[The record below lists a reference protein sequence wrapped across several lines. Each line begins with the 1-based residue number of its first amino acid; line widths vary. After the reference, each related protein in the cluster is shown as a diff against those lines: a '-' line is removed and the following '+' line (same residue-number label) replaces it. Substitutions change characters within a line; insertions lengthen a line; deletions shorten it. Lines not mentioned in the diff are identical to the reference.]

1 MEEVKADDTNT
12 MYYYYT
18 GGEQVFTAPYDAEY
32 TFELYGGYGGGT
44 SRNTLCIPLS
54 NNRAVAAG
62 DYDKTKW
69 NSGYIDERD
78 WSKTAKVVNG
88 YGGRGGYT
96 AYKVYLTK
104 GTTIYINVGGQGD
117 GYYRCSASKGG
128 YNGGGDAM
136 QGWVGCGGGGATSIA
151 TYSGTLK
158 TLFETGWSG
167 GILAVAGG
175 GGGADDILFGVD
187 IRDGESH
194 ETFYE
199 DSEGGD
205 GGGEAGT
212 PGYWLYNKDGPL
224 LKYENYLGQ
233 IRDYEA
239 GETRAEAGTQTTGYR
254 QGTGQAAGDV
264 VGENKND
271 AGGGGGGY
279 WGGYC
284 GAAQTY
290 VKGESN
296 YSGANTGGGGGSG
309 YVNKGYNGYRDSAMT
324 TGGNSTYGHGYVKIT
339 YVRSYTLT
347 FCPNNG
353 ENTYTGTVIPGTG
366 NWNMVDGQVPSYSGY
381 SFGGWYTGANG
392 TGEQVYDA
400 SGKAV
405 KGTYWTDNGS
415 NARWQG
421 ATDLTLYAK
430 WTADT
435 VYYTVTLYFCKDGV
449 KDDSKTRTYSVG
461 DGTAFSPYDHRADE
475 SFGEHCEYSS
485 VSRESWTVNS
495 DSSASVY
502 YVTKKYTQTLH
513 FYKDGTEDASKKRT
527 YDVKYGE
534 VFDAYSHRSDES
546 FGDDYSYSSIGQS
559 SWTVTGEGSTNVHY
573 VRSVFT
579 QTLNFY
585 KNGVYMES
593 RTYSAAKG
601 STFKAVNHVEDVT
614 FNHCHYDHMSGPGTS
629 WTVTGD
635 ASADVYYI
643 WDTYTIAYDGNGS
656 TGGSTAASTATSH
669 GSSATVASNGFT
681 RTGHHFTGWNTAMDG
696 SGTAYSEGSSMT
708 MTGNVTLYAQWSID
722 RHTVTLNKGNGIS
735 GVSGAGTYDYGS
747 SVSIDATPATGY
759 SWSKWT
765 DGAGNTASTTKNYK
779 FTIYGDDLSFTA
791 NATPNSYTVSINANG
806 GSCVDG
812 SGNAVSSVSVTYDS
826 GNWNNISGLRVSR
839 DGYEFTG
846 WAANAAG
853 SWEPIWDVNGLAK
866 GGSYWKGNGDS
877 AVWQYTGNVTASADW
892 KDVTPPV
899 MSVSPESS
907 SGYAASMYI
916 TVTASDN
923 DRLAADNIYEYCLGA
938 DSSAPPSGAS
948 WSSYRNGVPFTIGS
962 TLSGACYLWIKHVK
976 DAAGNTSV
984 SSPNADYHRFG
995 PYYFD
1000 NTAPDLS
1007 GVLSS
1012 YGWFSEG
1019 TTITFNI
1026 SDVHSGIGSAVLT
1039 DFNGIQLDNGDIT
1052 SGRQYYFGS
1061 EGPAFYCLTVTDS
1074 VGNTAKKLFLVR
1086 IDSKGEVIPDN
1097 AVWKGLGNLA
1107 LFAHWSANTYKV
1119 HFEKNDNDSGSTR
1132 ATGSMSDVTFT
1143 YDKSET
1149 LPSNG
1154 FSRTGYAFDGWNRSA
1169 DGTADNGVNYPD
1181 GGTVK
1186 NLTLIPGGTATL
1198 YAQWKPLEYT
1208 LAFDYSR
1215 PGNATGNIIGAD
1227 EASRKVTFDSSI
1239 GRLPEPQLTGW
1250 VFGGWYVD
1258 GTIVNGSYMG
1268 GTKLNG
1274 DDIWHYTSDKT
1285 AFAKWTPVKYEV
1297 RLHSSVP
1304 DEALGTLIKPSDS
1317 GLTASG
1323 WTWKENE
1330 YYSAV
1335 FTYDTE
1341 SLIPAA
1347 ADTYSIV
1354 YSADG
1359 QNTTEYAISGW
1370 YKNSLLSDYTGG
1382 GETRKWN
1389 LSAADGVVIDLYPS
1403 WRDTSAPVIDVTPA
1417 HTVNPDADN
1426 DAVRSIDITITVT
1439 EHGSGLRTD
1448 NSYEYGFSA
1457 SASALPSEWES
1468 YGSASS
1474 PSGFTTSLPDL
1485 GASMDGYYYLW
1496 VRQVMDNSGSL
1507 SVSPSALATVNSC
1520 HVYGIYVFDNTAPSG
1535 KTEYTENNL
1544 TLGLYNDTITDS
1556 PYAVMTIHDPH
1567 DDIAGIESYTLR
1579 ISDAADASNS
1589 TDTAFTPDGST
1600 YTCRFN
1606 LYDSLPDAE
1615 DIEQVRMC
1623 IVSKDKLGNEATIPI
1638 TRYDFGTLQTG
1649 AAIRAE
1655 DIGFKDTG
1663 STGEYIYQRDG
1674 FRVEAYIQ
1682 AVTGGTEFKS
1692 GQWGN
1697 IRIYTFGYVDSVAVD
1712 FGSLMN
1718 YYSTRYDIDP
1728 TLLKTAVN
1736 KELSFMYT
1744 HEFAVPLY
1752 CAESSFTDTKVM
1764 GYKNGSSEHR
1774 YVVYN
1779 VKGSILDDIRTILK
1793 YKIY

>member
-1 MEEVKADDTNT
+1 MLNIRKGIKKLISYV
-12 MYYYYT
+12 M
-18 GGEQVFTAPYDAEY
+18 VF
-32 TFELYGGYGGGT
+32 
-44 SRNTLCIPLS
+44 
-54 NNRAVAAG
+54 V
-62 DYDKTKW
+62 
-69 NSGYIDERD
+69 
-78 WSKTAKVVNG
+78 
-88 YGGRGGYT
+88 
-96 AYKVYLTK
+96 LT
-104 GTTIYINVGGQGD
+104 V
-117 GYYRCSASKGG
+117 
-128 YNGGGDAM
+128 M
-136 QGWVGCGGGGATSIA
+136 
-151 TYSGTLK
+151 
-158 TLFETGWSG
+158 
-167 GILAVAGG
+167 
-175 GGGADDILFGVD
+175 
-187 IRDGESH
+187 
-194 ETFYE
+194 
-199 DSEGGD
+199 
-205 GGGEAGT
+205 
-212 PGYWLYNKDGPL
+212 
-224 LKYENYLGQ
+224 
-233 IRDYEA
+233 
-239 GETRAEAGTQTTGYR
+239 
-254 QGTGQAAGDV
+254 V
-264 VGENKND
+264 VGS
-271 AGGGGGGY
+271 
-279 WGGYC
+279 
-284 GAAQTY
+284 AAAIL
-290 VKGESN
+290 
-296 YSGANTGGGGGSG
+296 SGISVYAWFDGSG
-309 YVNKGYNGYRDSAMT
+309 YEGIYIFGSKPLTDYVNISNMTDDNMLPHANEPGYTKVSATQKIYRLTRTSTNGRCSRCGAGMISYKSYWGVIADDGTIYVYDIHDCSHC
-324 TGGNSTYGHGYVKIT
+324 GNCSFGYSVCYYGHENELKNEGKTIT
-339 YVRSYTLT
+339 FTAWVPNKYTIT
-347 FCPNNG
+347 FNPNNG
-353 ENTYTGTVIPGTG
+353 GNTFTGTAVYGTG
-366 NWNMVDGQVPSYSGY
+366 DCNVASSYNPTLDGY

-392 TGEQVYDA
+392 TGEQVYDKD
-400 SGKAV
+400 GKAV
-405 KGTYWTDNGS
+405 NGTYWSGNGS
-415 NARWQG
+415 TAVWKGTTNVSV
-421 ATDLTLYAK
+421 YAY
-430 WTADT
+430 WTAADT
-435 VYYTVTLYFCKDGV
+435 DVTLYFYKDGV
-449 KDDSKTRTYSVG
+449 KDDSKTKTYSVKNG
-461 DGTAFSPYDHRADE
+461 STFNAADHAADSTFDNCHYVSVDRTSWKVPDEGTY
-475 SFGEHCEYSS
+475 
-485 VSRESWTVNS
+485 
-495 DSSASVY
+495 ASVY
-502 YVTKKYTQTLH
+502 Y
-513 FYKDGTEDASKKRT
+513 E
-527 YDVKYGE
+527 
-534 VFDAYSHRSDES
+534 
-546 FGDDYSYSSIGQS
+546 
-559 SWTVTGEGSTNVHY
+559 TNE
-573 VRSVFT
+573 
-579 QTLNFY
+579 LNVMY
-585 KNGVYMES
+585 E
-593 RTYSAAKG
+593 
-601 STFKAVNHVEDVT
+601 
-614 FNHCHYDHMSGPGTS
+614 
-629 WTVTGD
+629 
-635 ASADVYYI
+635 
-643 WDTYTIAYDGNGS
+643 GNGN
-656 TGGSTAASTATSH
+656 TGGSTDGYSVKYGSTVTIA
-669 GSSATVASNGFT
+669 GNGFT
-681 RTGHHFTGWNTAMDG
+681 KTGHSFNGWNTSADG
-696 SGTAYSEGSSMT
+696 TGTSYTAGSTFVSKPSAHGDT
-708 MTGNVTLYAQWSID
+708 LKLFAQWKADRWSVTLIAGTGID
-722 RHTVTLNKGNGIS
+722 S
-735 GVSGAGTYDYGS
+735 VSGGGS
-747 SVSIDATPATGY
+747 HAYNESVSISAAVKKGY
-759 SWSKWT
+759 SWDKWT
-765 DGAGNTASTTKNYK
+765 GYAETSSNSYRFSMPASD
-779 FTIYGDDLSFTA
+779 ISFTA
-791 NATPNSYTVSINANG
+791 NAVPNKYTVTFDANG

-812 SGNAVSSVSVTYDS
+812 SGQAVQSVTVTYGSPDYNDIS
-826 GNWNNISGLRVSR
+826 GNVKAVRTGYIFAGWVS
-839 DGYEFTG
+839 D
-846 WAANAAG
+846 AAG
-853 SWEPIWDVNGLAK
+853 SRGTVWNADGHAVD
-866 GGSYWKGNGDS
+866 GSYWSISGNSTAWIHAGS
-877 AVWQYTGNVTASADW
+877 ITVHAVW
-892 KDVTPPV
+892 KDATPPAV
-899 MSVSPESS
+899 NVSPESTS
-907 SGYAASMYI
+907 SYTTSLGVTI
-916 TVTASDN
+916 TVTDN
-923 DRLAADNIYEYCLGA
+923 ELLSTDNTYEYCLGT

-948 WSSYRNGVPFTIGS
+948 WSSYRSGVPVTIGS

-984 SSPNADYHRFG
+984 SSPNADYHRSG

-1012 YGWFSEG
+1012 YGWYPEG
-1019 TTITFNI
+1019 TAVPFDI
-1026 SDVHSGIGSAVLT
+1026 SDAHSGIKSAVLT

-1061 EGPAFYCLTVTDS
+1061 EGPAFYCITVTDN
-1074 VGNTAKKLFLVR
+1074 VGNTAKKLFLVK

-1107 LFAHWSANTYKV
+1107 LFAHWSANSYTV

-1132 ATGSMSDVTFT
+1132 AAGSMSDVTFT

-1154 FSRTGYAFDGWNRSA
+1154 FSRTGYYFDGWNESV
-1169 DGTADNGVNYPD
+1169 DGTAGNGRNYPD
-1181 GGTVK
+1181 RAAVK
-1186 NLTLIPGGTATL
+1186 NLTLIPNGLVTL
-1198 YAQWKPLEYT
+1198 HAQWKPCSYT
-1208 LAFDYSR
+1208 LTFNYNK
-1215 PGNATGNIIGAD
+1215 PGNATGTLRDSD
-1227 EASRKVTFDSSI
+1227 EASRTVTFDASI
-1239 GRLPEPQLTGW
+1239 GRLPEPKLTGW
-1250 VFGGWYVD
+1250 VFEGWYIENAD
-1258 GTIVNGSYMG
+1258 GTSVKI
-1268 GTKLNG
+1268 G
-1274 DDIWHYTSDKT
+1274 DNEIWHYTSGKT
-1285 AFAKWTPVKYEV
+1285 AAAKWTPVKYEV

-1304 DEALGTLIKPSDS
+1304 AEALGTLVKPSDRE
-1317 GLTASG
+1317 LTSSV

-1341 SLIPAA
+1341 SLLPAA
-1347 ADTYSIV
+1347 QDTYSIV
-1354 YSADG
+1354 YTAGEQD
-1359 QNTTEYAISGW
+1359 TTEYAISGW

-1389 LSAADGVVIDLYPS
+1389 LSTADGAVIDLYPS

-1439 EHGSGLRTD
+1439 EYGSGLRTD

-1468 YGSASS
+1468 YGSAAS

-1567 DDIAGIESYTLR
+1567 DDIAGIEGYVLR
-1579 ISDAADASNS
+1579 VSDAADPSNS
-1589 TDTAFTPDGST
+1589 VDLAFTPDDGTGT
-1600 YTCRFN
+1600 YICRFN

>member
-1 MEEVKADDTNT
+1 MLNIRKGIKKLISYV
-12 MYYYYT
+12 M
-18 GGEQVFTAPYDAEY
+18 VFVLTVMTVGSAAA
-32 TFELYGGYGGGT
+32 
-44 SRNTLCIPLS
+44 ILS
-54 NNRAVAAG
+54 G
-62 DYDKTKW
+62 I
-69 NSGYIDERD
+69 S
-78 WSKTAKVVNG
+78 
-88 YGGRGGYT
+88 
-96 AYKVYLTK
+96 VYAWF
-104 GTTIYINVGGQGD
+104 D
-117 GYYRCSASKGG
+117 
-128 YNGGGDAM
+128 
-136 QGWVGCGGGGATSIA
+136 
-151 TYSGTLK
+151 
-158 TLFETGWSG
+158 
-167 GILAVAGG
+167 
-175 GGGADDILFGVD
+175 
-187 IRDGESH
+187 
-194 ETFYE
+194 
-199 DSEGGD
+199 
-205 GGGEAGT
+205 
-212 PGYWLYNKDGPL
+212 
-224 LKYENYLGQ
+224 
-233 IRDYEA
+233 
-239 GETRAEAGTQTTGYR
+239 
-254 QGTGQAAGDV
+254 
-264 VGENKND
+264 
-271 AGGGGGGY
+271 
-279 WGGYC
+279 
-284 GAAQTY
+284 
-290 VKGESN
+290 
-296 YSGANTGGGGGSG
+296 GSG
-309 YVNKGYNGYRDSAMT
+309 YEGIYIFGSKPLTDYVNISNMTDDNMLPHANEPGYTKVSATQKIYRLTRTSTNGRCSRCGAGMISYKSYWGVIADDGTIYVYDIHDCSHC
-324 TGGNSTYGHGYVKIT
+324 GNCSFGYSVCYYGHENELKNEGKTIT
-339 YVRSYTLT
+339 FTAWVPNKYTIT
-347 FCPNNG
+347 FNPNNG
-353 ENTYTGTVIPGTG
+353 GNTFTGTAVYGTG
-366 NWNMVDGQVPSYSGY
+366 DCNVASSYNPTLDGY

-392 TGEQVYDA
+392 TGEQVYDKD
-400 SGKAV
+400 GKAV
-405 KGTYWTDNGS
+405 NGTYWSGNGS
-415 NARWQG
+415 TAVWKGTTNISV
-421 ATDLTLYAK
+421 YAY
-430 WTADT
+430 WTAADT
-435 VYYTVTLYFCKDGV
+435 DVTLYFYKDGV
-449 KDDSKTRTYSVG
+449 KDDSKTKTYSV
-461 DGTAFSPYDHRADE
+461 
-475 SFGEHCEYSS
+475 
-485 VSRESWTVNS
+485 
-495 DSSASVY
+495 
-502 YVTKKYTQTLH
+502 
-513 FYKDGTEDASKKRT
+513 
-527 YDVKYGE
+527 
-534 VFDAYSHRSDES
+534 
-546 FGDDYSYSSIGQS
+546 
-559 SWTVTGEGSTNVHY
+559 
-573 VRSVFT
+573 
-579 QTLNFY
+579 
-585 KNGVYMES
+585 KN
-593 RTYSAAKG
+593 G
-601 STFKAVNHVEDVT
+601 STFNAADHAADST
-614 FNHCHYDHMSGPGTS
+614 FDNCHYVSVDRTS
-629 WTVTGD
+629 WKVPDEGTY
-635 ASADVYYI
+635 ANVYYE
-643 WDTYTIAYDGNGS
+643 TNELNVMYEGNGN
-656 TGGSTAASTATSH
+656 TGGSTD
-669 GSSATVASNGFT
+669 GSSVKYGGTVTIAGNGFT
-681 RTGHHFTGWNTAMDG
+681 KTGHSFNGWNTSADG
-696 SGTAYSEGSSMT
+696 TGTSYTAGSTFVSKPSAHGDT
-708 MTGNVTLYAQWSID
+708 LKLFAQWKADRWSVTLIAGTGID
-722 RHTVTLNKGNGIS
+722 S
-735 GVSGAGTYDYGS
+735 VSGGGS
-747 SVSIDATPATGY
+747 HAYNESVAISAAVKKGY
-759 SWSKWT
+759 SWDKWT
-765 DGAGNTASTTKNYK
+765 GYADTSSNSYRFNMPAS
-779 FTIYGDDLSFTA
+779 DVSFTA
-791 NATPNSYTVSINANG
+791 NAVPNKYTVTFDANG

-812 SGNAVSSVSVTYDS
+812 SGQAVQSVTVTYGSPDYNDIS
-826 GNWNNISGLRVSR
+826 GNVKAVRTGYIFAGWVS
-839 DGYEFTG
+839 D
-846 WAANAAG
+846 AAG
-853 SWEPIWDVNGLAK
+853 SRGTVWNADGHAVD
-866 GGSYWKGNGDS
+866 GSYWSISGNSTAWIHAGS
-877 AVWQYTGNVTASADW
+877 ITVHAVW
-892 KDVTPPV
+892 KDATPPAV
-899 MSVSPESS
+899 NVSPESTS
-907 SGYAASMYI
+907 SYTTSLGVTI
-916 TVTASDN
+916 TVTDN
-923 DRLAADNIYEYCLGA
+923 ELLSTDNTYEYCLGT

-948 WSSYRNGVPFTIGS
+948 WSSYRSGVPVTIGS
-962 TLSGACYLWIKHVK
+962 TLSGACYLWVKHVK

-984 SSPNADYHRFG
+984 SSSNADYHRFG

-1000 NTAPDLS
+1000 NTAPDLG

-1012 YGWFSEG
+1012 YGWYPEG
-1019 TTITFNI
+1019 TAVPFDI
-1026 SDVHSGIGSAVLT
+1026 SDAHSGIKSAVLT

-1061 EGPAFYCLTVTDS
+1061 EGPAFYCITVTDN
-1074 VGNTAKKLFLVR
+1074 VGNTAKKLFLVK

-1107 LFAHWSANTYKV
+1107 LFAHWSANSYTV

-1132 ATGSMSDVTFT
+1132 ATGSMSDVAFT

-1149 LPSNG
+1149 LPANG
-1154 FSRTGYAFDGWNRSA
+1154 FSRTGYYFDGWNESV
-1169 DGTADNGVNYPD
+1169 DGTAGNGRNYPD
-1181 GGTVK
+1181 RAAVK
-1186 NLTLIPGGTATL
+1186 NLTLIPNGLVTL
-1198 YAQWKPLEYT
+1198 HAQWKPCSYT
-1208 LAFDYSR
+1208 LTFNYNK
-1215 PGNATGNIIGAD
+1215 PGNATGTLRDSD
-1227 EASRKVTFDSSI
+1227 EASRTVTFDASI
-1239 GRLPEPQLTGW
+1239 GRLPEPKLTGW
-1250 VFGGWYVD
+1250 VFEGWYIENAD
-1258 GTIVNGSYMG
+1258 GTSVKI
-1268 GTKLNG
+1268 G
-1274 DDIWHYTSDKT
+1274 DNEIWHYTSGKT
-1285 AFAKWTPVKYEV
+1285 AAAKWAPVKYEV

-1341 SLIPAA
+1341 SLLPAA
-1347 ADTYSIV
+1347 PDTYSIV
-1354 YSADG
+1354 YTAGG
-1359 QNTTEYAISGW
+1359 QDTTEYAISGW

-1389 LSAADGVVIDLYPS
+1389 FSAAGGTVIDLYPS

-1439 EHGSGLRTD
+1439 EYGSGLRTD

-1507 SVSPSALATVNSC
+1507 SVSPSALATVNNC

-1663 STGEYIYQRDG
+1663 STGEYVYQRDG